1 MAVATS
7 KPEVFARKI
16 LEHFGLSGYFQE
28 IVGSELDGTRVD
40 KAEVIRERSPGYPWP
55 GKRCL

>member
-1 MAVATS
+1 MATS

-40 KAEVIRERSPGYPWP
+40 KAEVIGRRSPGYPWP